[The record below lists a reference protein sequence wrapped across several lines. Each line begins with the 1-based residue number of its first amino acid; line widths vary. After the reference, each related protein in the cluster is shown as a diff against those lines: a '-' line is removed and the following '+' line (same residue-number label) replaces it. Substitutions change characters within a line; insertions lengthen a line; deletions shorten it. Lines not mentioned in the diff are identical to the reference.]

1 MKHDVKRAKRLRVL
15 QATQGVSA
23 HGSKLLS
30 RRVNGDSDSAS
41 SSEDAADDDSDG
53 LSTADEGSGSGSS
66 AHGKAPRHSSHH
78 PTQTPDTLAAS
89 AEVIAKLLPDPS
101 LEEYKPGP
109 PMLSLSVGLG
119 DSIKQ
124 LVGRDGQLE
133 VSEHR
138 DEAVDSHW
146 EAQWRILGMRADDP
160 FI

>member
-1 MKHDVKRAKRLRVL
+1 M

-23 HGSKLLS
+23 HSNKHI
-30 RRVNGDSDSAS
+30 RRVNEDSDSAS
-41 SSEDAADDDSDG
+41 SSSEDDADDD
-53 LSTADEGSGSGSS
+53 STADEGSGSGSS
-66 AHGKAPRHSSHH
+66 AHGKAPRHSSYH
-78 PTQTPDTLAAS
+78 PTQAHVTLAAS
-89 AEVIAKLLPDPS
+89 AEVIAKLFPDPS